1 MASLRETLEAP
12 IPPMLMWIGFPFAGL
27 LLTAMF
33 VFLGFPYDE
42 LADLATRRVSQ
53 ATQSDIRIGEV
64 DARITIG
71 GPGFRVRDIS
81 VTTASNESYRVASL
95 SVRPAWS
102 LSWLTARPA
111 LRIDAEAEVGNVS
124 GVVKIGRIP
133 PFDLDLDLDL
143 EAVDLSRL
151 PIALPS
157 DIALEG
163 HVSGNLDMLMA
174 EAGPDGSLD
183 LEATSGTLSHPML
196 PIAVEYE
203 TLSAQVSMGGEQL
216 VEIERLEL
224 DGPALAASITGTI
237 GHGENPMEQAL
248 DVQIDLL
255 IKDRMML
262 GMLRQ
267 LGVKLQPDGRT
278 KLQVGGTAGRPAM
291 L

>member
-42 LADLATRRVSQ
+42 LADLATLRVSQ
-53 ATQSDIRIGEV
+53 ATRSDIRIGEV

-71 GPGFRVRDIS
+71 GPGFRARDIS

-102 LSWLTARPA
+102 LSWLTVRPA
-111 LRIDAEAEVGNVS
+111 LRIDAEAELGNAS
-124 GVVKIGRIP
+124 GIVTLGRNP
-133 PFDLDLDLDL
+133 PFDLDLDL
-143 EAVDLSRL
+143 EAVDLARL

-183 LEATSGTLSHPML
+183 LEATSGILSHPML
-196 PIAVEYE
+196 PIEVEYE
-203 TLSAQVSMGGEQL
+203 TLRAQLSMGGEHFA
-216 VEIERLEL
+216 EIQRLEL

-267 LGVKLQPDGRT
+267 FGVKLQPDGRT

>member
-1 MASLRETLEAP
+1 MASLRDTLEAP
-12 IPPMLMWIGFPFAGL
+12 IPPMMMWIGFPFAGL
-27 LLTAMF
+27 VLTAMF

-42 LADLATRRVSQ
+42 LADLATRRASE

-95 SVRPAWS
+95 SIRPAWS

-111 LRIDAEAEVGNVS
+111 LRIDAEAELGNVS
-124 GVVKIGRIP
+124 GIVKIGRNP
-133 PFDLDLDLDL
+133 AFDLDL
-143 EAVDLSRL
+143 EALDLSRL

-157 DIALEG
+157 DIALDG
-163 HVSGNLDMLMA
+163 HVSGNLDIRMA
-174 EAGPDGSLD
+174 EAGPNGSLD
-183 LEATSGTLSHPML
+183 LEATSGALSHPML
-196 PIAVEYE
+196 PIEVEYE
-203 TLSAQVSMGGEQL
+203 TLSAQVSMGGEHF
-216 VEIERLEL
+216 VEIQRLEL
-224 DGPALAASITGTI
+224 DGPTLAASITGTI

-248 DVQIDLL
+248 DMQIDLL
-255 IKDRMML
+255 IKDRTML

-267 LGVKLQPDGRT
+267 FGVKLQPDGRT

>member
-1 MASLRETLEAP
+1 MASLRDTLEAP
-12 IPPMLMWIGFPFAGL
+12 VPPMMMWIGFPFAGL
-27 LLTAMF
+27 VLTAMF

-42 LADLATRRVSQ
+42 LADLATLRVSQ
-53 ATQSDIRIGEV
+53 ATRSDIRIGEV
-64 DARITIG
+64 DARITIA
-71 GPGFRVRDIS
+71 GPGFRVWDIS
-81 VTTASNESYRVASL
+81 VTTASNESYRVTSL
-95 SVRPAWS
+95 SIRPAWS

-111 LRIDAEAEVGNVS
+111 LRIDAEAELGNVS
-124 GVVKIGRIP
+124 GIVKIGRNP
-133 PFDLDLDLDL
+133 AFDLDL

-157 DIALEG
+157 DIALDG
-163 HVSGNLDMLMA
+163 HVSGNLDLLMA
-174 EAGPDGSLD
+174 EAGPNGSLD
-183 LEATSGTLSHPML
+183 LEATSGILSHPML
-196 PIAVEYE
+196 PIEVEYE
-203 TLSAQVSMGGEQL
+203 TLRAQLSMGGEHFA
-216 VEIERLEL
+216 EIQRLEL

-267 LGVKLQPDGRT
+267 FGVKLQPDGRT